1 MNPLIILNVIK
12 SYTMSEILV
21 ELKDSIARL
30 SLNRP
35 EKLNAFN
42 RTMALELQDQLL
54 NCDENENVRAVVLT
68 GAGRAFCA
76 GQDLSE
82 FPPDQLPDFEKAIDE
97 NYNPVIRLLKTIR
110 KPVLCAVNGVA
121 AGAGANIALAC
132 DIVVAVSSAHFVQ
145 AFSKIGLIPDCGG
158 TFFLPRLVGLQKATA
173 LMMLGDKISAAEAE
187 RMGMIYACFEEADFE
202 MKTGQ
207 IAATLASLPT
217 TALILTRKALLESST
232 NNMEQQLEL
241 EKKFQHKAGH
251 TLDFK
256 EGVTAFLQKRLAVF
270 TGK

>member
-1 MNPLIILNVIK
+1 
-12 SYTMSEILV
+12 
-21 ELKDSIARL
+21 
-30 SLNRP
+30 
-35 EKLNAFN
+35 
-42 RTMALELQDQLL
+42 MALELQDQLL
-54 NCDENENVRAVVLT
+54 NCDENDNVRSVILT
-68 GAGRAFCA
+68 GVGRAFSA

-187 RMGMIYACFEEADFE
+187 RMGMIYACFEEADFTN
-202 MKTGQ
+202 KTEQ
-207 IAATLASLPT
+207 IASTLAGLPT

-232 NNMEQQLEL
+232 NNLEQQLEL
-241 EKKFQHKAGH
+241 EKKFQHKAGQ
-251 TLDFK
+251 TVDFK
-256 EGVTAFLQKRLAVF
+256 EGVTAFLQKRAAVF

>member
-1 MNPLIILNVIK
+1 
-12 SYTMSEILV
+12 MSEILI
-21 ELKDSIARL
+21 EIKDHVARL

-42 RTMALELQDQLL
+42 RSMALELQDQLL
-54 NCDENENVRAVVLT
+54 ACDENDEVRAVLLT
-68 GAGRAFCA
+68 AEGRAFCS

-82 FPPDQLPDFEKAIDE
+82 FPQDSIPDFEKAIDE

-110 KPVLCAVNGVA
+110 KPVICAVNGIA

-132 DIVVAVSSAHFVQ
+132 DIVVAVSSASFVQ

-173 LMMLGDKISAAEAE
+173 LMMLGDKISAQEAE
-187 RMGMIYACFEEADFE
+187 SMGMIYACIEENDFKE
-202 MKTGQ
+202 KSQ
-207 IAATLASLPT
+207 QLAEKLSKLPT
-217 TALILTRKALLESST
+217 AALILTRKALLESST
-232 NNMEQQLEL
+232 NTLEEQLEL
-241 EKKFQHKAGH
+241 EKKFQHKAGN
-251 TLDFK
+251 TRDFK
-256 EGVTAFLQKRLAVF
+256 EGVTAFLQKRAPLF

>member
-1 MNPLIILNVIK
+1 
-12 SYTMSEILV
+12 MSEILF
-21 ELKDSIARL
+21 ELKDNIARL

-42 RTMALELQDQLL
+42 KSMALELQDQLL
-54 NCDENENVRAVVLT
+54 NCDENENVRAVILT
-68 GAGRAFCA
+68 GAGRAFSA

-173 LMMLGDKISAAEAE
+173 LMMLGDKVSAADAE
-187 RMGMIYACFEEADFE
+187 KMGMIYACFEETDFIV
-202 MKTGQ
+202 KTEQ
-207 IAATLASLPT
+207 IATALASLPT

-256 EGVTAFLQKRLAVF
+256 EGVTAFLQKRAAVF

>member
-1 MNPLIILNVIK
+1 MPDVLYE
-12 SYTMSEILV
+12 SAG
-21 ELKDSIARL
+21 SIARL

-35 EKLNAFN
+35 EKLNAFT
-42 RTMALELQDQLL
+42 RSMSLELQDQLL
-54 NCDENENVRAVVLT
+54 ACDEDDSVRAVILT
-68 GAGRAFCA
+68 GMGRAFCS

-82 FPPDQLPDFEKAIDE
+82 FPPGQLPDFEKSIDE

-132 DIVVAVSSAHFVQ
+132 DIVVASSNAQFVQ

-158 TFFLPRLVGLQKATA
+158 TFFLPRLIGLQKATA

-187 RMGMIYACFEEADFE
+187 RMGMIYACFEENEFPG
-202 MKTGQ
+202 KVQQ
-207 IAATLASLPT
+207 IGETLARLPT

-232 NNMEQQLEL
+232 NNLEQQLEL
-241 EKKFQHKAGH
+241 EKKFQSKAGH
-251 TLDFK
+251 TRDFR
-256 EGVTAFLQKRLAVF
+256 EGVAAFLEKRLPVF
-270 TGK
+270 TGR